1 MTQLWVEVPSQ
12 SAWVVWEKDA
22 AEPYRLATGRA
33 HSRGFPRTAPRCRS
47 PRQRTRLTARHRLL
61 VRSGAPREVLSLTLA
76 SRLQRIGKRGV
87 YLHTPQSP
95 SPTAYALLAV
105 ASDAVAPVRVFPSLE
120 AMRLAFFSLEADWAL
135 LELKRWDYR
144 ALELLLAEGVEV
156 WVLAIPSP
164 SELRF
169 GKTRLS
175 AVVRFAGA

>member
-1 MTQLWVEVPSQ
+1 VGGLGEGRGGTVSVS
-12 SAWVVWEKDA
+12 DRA
-22 AEPYRLATGRA
+22 AALQRLPQNRPALQIASPANAT
-33 HSRGFPRTAPRCRS
+33 
-47 PRQRTRLTARHRLL
+47 TARHRLL

-105 ASDAVAPVRVFPSLE
+105 ASDAAAPVRVFPSLE

-164 SELRF
+164 ERVALRQDAPEC
-169 GKTRLS
+169 S
-175 AVVRFAGA
+175 GALRGA